1 MEKAQ
6 VVLVRCGSYD
16 EQEVYEA
23 VRQGARLLG
32 GVSRF
37 AAAGERLL
45 LKPNVLNGK
54 PSERAVCTHPS
65 VVKAVARLFRDSG
78 AELSIGDSPEH
89 GKPAAVLETCGIAAA
104 AREAGLRTADFDRGR
119 VVRLPGSPYTQ
130 SFTIAEGVLEADGII
145 NLAKLKTHNL
155 TRMTGAVKNLYGC
168 IPGALKKA
176 LHVLNPTAQD
186 FSRMLVA
193 LNLLLKPRLHILDGV
208 VAMEGN
214 GPGAGDPK
222 HMGVLLFSTDPVAL
236 DALMCRLVELDP
248 LYMASARPGRA
259 WGLGTYVREEI
270 ELLGDGWSEAADG
283 DFRVPRGP
291 VLDMSGPGM
300 LTYVSN
306 LIGRRPVIDRGLC
319 TCCGRCVEACPVKPK
334 AVEWLDGDK
343 ERPPAYH
350 YLRCIRCYCCQ
361 ESCPQGAILVRRT
374 VLKL

>member
-6 VVLVRCGSYD
+6 VALVRCGSYD

-23 VRQGARLLG
+23 VRQGVRLLG
-32 GVSRF
+32 GVGRF

-89 GKPAAVLETCGIAAA
+89 GKPAAALETCGIAVA
-104 AREAGLRTADFDRGR
+104 AREAGLKVADFEHGR
-119 VVRLPGSPYTQ
+119 VVRLPESPYTQ

-186 FSRMLVA
+186 FSRMLVS
-193 LNLLLKPRLHILDGV
+193 LNLLLRPRLHILDGI

-214 GPGAGDPK
+214 GPGAGDPRP
-222 HMGVLLFSTDPVAL
+222 MGVLLFSTDPVAL

-248 LYMASARPGRA
+248 LYLPSARPGRA
-259 WGLGTYVREEI
+259 WGLGTYVMEEI
-270 ELLGDGWSEAADG
+270 ELLGGGWSEAADG

-291 VLDMSGPGM
+291 VLGLSGPGM

-306 LIGRRPVIDRGLC
+306 LIGRRPVIDRGVC

-334 AVEWLDGDK
+334 AVEWLDGEEK
-343 ERPPAYH
+343 HPPAYH

-361 ESCPQGAILVRRT
+361 EACPQGAISIRRT